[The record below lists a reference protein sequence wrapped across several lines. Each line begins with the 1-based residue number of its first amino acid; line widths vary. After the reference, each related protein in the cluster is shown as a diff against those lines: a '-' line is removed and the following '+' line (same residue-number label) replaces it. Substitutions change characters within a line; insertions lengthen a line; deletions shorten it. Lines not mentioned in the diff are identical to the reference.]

1 MDSSILKL
9 LPGTKKN
16 VPLAPYTT
24 FKIGGKARYFFVAKT
39 TKSIVQAVNA
49 AQAAHIPFFIL
60 GGGSN
65 LVISDKGFSGLVI
78 HIRAQR
84 YRMENS
90 KLFCE
95 AGVPMA
101 VLVKETG
108 RLGLSGLEWA
118 GGLPGSV
125 GGAIRGNAGAFGGET
140 KDNILWVIAMNEKG
154 QERLFSKKQCRF
166 SYRSSVFK
174 ERKLVILSAA
184 FALCK
189 GDRRAM
195 QSAAQ
200 DHIAYRKTRHPL
212 EYPNAGSVFK
222 NCDLKKFSR
231 ALQKQL
237 QPVVKTDPFPV
248 VPTAYLNDKA
258 GLKGTRVHDVQV
270 SLKHPNFLVN
280 LGKGRAKDVVM
291 LIAKVKKTIK
301 KKFGVE
307 LEQEVEFV
315 S

>member
-1 MDSSILKL
+1 MDLSILKL

-24 FKIGGKARYFFVAKT
+24 FKIGGKAKYFFVAKI
-39 TKSIVQAVNA
+39 TKSIVQAMRA
-49 AQAAHIPFFIL
+49 AQGLHIPFFIL

-65 LVISDKGFSGLVI
+65 LVVSDKGFPGLVI
-78 HIRAQR
+78 HVQTKR
-84 YRMENS
+84 YRVEDS

-108 RLGLSGLEWA
+108 RLGFSGLEWA

-154 QERLFSKKQCRF
+154 QERLFSKKQCKF
-166 SYRSSVFK
+166 SYRSSIFK
-174 ERKLVILSAA
+174 ERGLVILSAA
-184 FALCK
+184 FALRK
-189 GDRRAM
+189 GDRHVV
-195 QSAAQ
+195 QLSAT
-200 DHIAYRKTRHPL
+200 DHSAYRKARHPL

-231 ALQKQL
+231 TLQKQL

-248 VPTAYLNDKA
+248 VPTAYLNDQA
-258 GLKGTRVHDVQV
+258 GLKGMRTHDIQV

-280 LGKGRAKDVVM
+280 LGRGKAKDVAI
-291 LIAKVKKTIK
+291 LIAQVKKTIK
-301 KKFGVE
+301 KKFGVV
-307 LEQEVEFV
+307 LEEEIEFV
-315 S
+315 G